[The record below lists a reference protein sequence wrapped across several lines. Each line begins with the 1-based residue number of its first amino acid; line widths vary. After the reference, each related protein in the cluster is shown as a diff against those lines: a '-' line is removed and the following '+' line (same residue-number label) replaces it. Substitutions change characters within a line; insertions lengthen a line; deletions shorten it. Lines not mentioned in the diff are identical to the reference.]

1 MEKTKKSLF
10 DTPLLSSKVK
20 SAKPKLFFE
29 GVLGYFGGPTLAL
42 IANSFLSGYFNKYL
56 TDLYG
61 ITSWAA
67 LFNTLLPILSV
78 IFVVLGNILVGKL
91 MDKGKLRAGKARPLL
106 LLSLPVS
113 LLALL
118 ILFVFSPS
126 PDKVVADQSLRTIA
140 LILIAVG
147 YNLWFAFA
155 YPLYFTPHS
164 ALVNLSTRSSK
175 DRSLLATLSNACNLG
190 AMGLC
195 TMVLPFFLGMLFKY
209 DMNPT
214 VAGAL
219 PYIEKGVTQYYYVM
233 QNGEKSILY
242 DVAASANAWKVFAI
256 ALIIVT
262 AVGVILE
269 FYFTRER
276 VTEEALAMTGREGE
290 QSSKKTITTKEQ
302 WKICRKDKFWIIMV
316 IFFFLYQFGGMLKNV
331 SQLYYC
337 TAWFPNS
344 GGDYTIESGG
354 IFSGTIGIVGAIP
367 TALGMVIA
375 WPLSNKIGK
384 GKAILFGAIL
394 SAIGGAIGFL
404 VPVVPVDAR
413 FAITAVSFIIKALGS
428 TPAMYLSIALLGDVM
443 DHQEA
448 LHGKRTDGLS
458 MTIYGA
464 IMAGMTGIVTGVLNG
479 VLSASNYNPQTP
491 STVQMP
497 MLWLFI
503 GGETIC
509 YLAIAIFFIFMK
521 VEKFSKL
528 DHKAIEAD
536 QRARCEKL
544 GIEYMTSEERMAKE
558 EADADAA
565 SEEARIKELKAR
577 CEKKGLS
584 FEEEERKYQEAKAEK
599 EKVAAAKKAEKEAK
613 LAEKKRLEEE
623 KLAAMSE
630 EEKKALQEKEAAKA
644 EKIAKVDK
652 EIEEEFLKL
661 RELTKADRELAL
673 FE

>member
-10 DTPLLSSKVK
+10 ETPLLSSKIK

-91 MDKGKLRAGKARPLL
+91 MDKGKIRAGKARPLL

-118 ILFVFSPS
+118 VLFIFTPF
-126 PDKVVADQSLRTIA
+126 ADAQSAQSTQVIA

-209 DMNPT
+209 DMNPG
-214 VAGAL
+214 AGAIPFYDGTTL
-219 PYIEKGVTQYYYVM
+219 QYYTDAE
-233 QNGEKSILY
+233 GRILY
-242 DVAASANAWKVFAI
+242 DIGASVNAWKIFVI
-256 ALIIVT
+256 ALIAVT
-262 AVGVILE
+262 AVGVIIE

-276 VTEEALAMTGREGE
+276 VTEEALAMTSKESE
-290 QSSKKTITTKEQ
+290 QTTKKTITTKEQ

-337 TAWFPNS
+337 TAWFPDAAGN
-344 GGDYTIESGG
+344 YTTVSGG

-404 VPVVPVDAR
+404 VPFVPVEAR
-413 FAITAVSFIIKALGS
+413 FAITAASFIVKALGS
-428 TPAMYLSIALLGDVM
+428 TPAMYLSLALLGDVM

-464 IMAGMTGIVTGVLNG
+464 IMAGMTGVVTGVLNG
-479 VLSASNYNPQTP
+479 VLAASNYDAGAPQNI
-491 STVQMP
+491 QMP

-509 YLAIAIFFIFMK
+509 YLAIALLFIFMK

-536 QRARCEKL
+536 QKARCDKL
-544 GIEYMTSEERMAKE
+544 GIEYMTSEERLAKE

-599 EKVAAAKKAEKEAK
+599 ERVAAEKKAAKEAK
-613 LAEKKRLEEE
+613 LAEKKKLEEE

-630 EEKKALQEKEAAKA
+630 EEKKALAEKEAAKK
-644 EKIAKVDK
+644 EKLAKEEQEV
-652 EIEEEFLKL
+652 EEEFLKL
-661 RELTKADRELAL
+661 RELTKADREAAL